1 MCGSKSSS
9 PEPLTPHE
17 GSVTFNST
25 PAKADKQTKR
35 RATRQQPKRQSA
47 TILTD
52 NFYNAGGV

>member
-25 PAKADKQTKR
+25 PAKADKQTR
-35 RATRQQPKRQSA
+35 RQATRRQPQRQSA
-47 TILTD
+47 TMLTQEG
-52 NFYNAGGV
+52 Y